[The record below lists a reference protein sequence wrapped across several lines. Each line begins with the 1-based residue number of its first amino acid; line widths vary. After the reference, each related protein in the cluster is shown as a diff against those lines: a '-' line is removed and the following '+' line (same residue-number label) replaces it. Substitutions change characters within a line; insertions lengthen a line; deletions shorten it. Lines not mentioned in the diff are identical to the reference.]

1 LTFFVGEGDRFR
13 ATEHTRGPWSEE
25 HQHGGP
31 SAALL
36 ARAIER
42 HVGVDAIRVA
52 RMSVVFHR
60 PLLID
65 LFRITTET
73 TREGKKVRTVRAQLF
88 DAQDRLVATAD
99 ATLIRTAP
107 IDVETT
113 PATNDRLPEACPPYT
128 FTFFNHLVGYHTAME
143 CRLLHGRF
151 GEGKMGLWMRMRFPL
166 LDGETPSPLQRTMI
180 AADSGNGVSVTLDL
194 AKYTFVNPDVT
205 VALSRQADGEWIG
218 LDARTSFG
226 PDGIGLA
233 DTRLL
238 DAAGTIGRGI
248 QTLIV
253 ECKRE
258 QPSESSFR

>member
-1 LTFFVGEGDRFR
+1 MSFFVPEGDRFR
-13 ATEHTRGPWSEE
+13 ATENTRGPWSRE

-31 SAALL
+31 PAALL
-36 ARAIER
+36 ARAVER
-42 HVGVDAIRVA
+42 HVEGHAVRVA

-60 PLLID
+60 PLVID
-65 LFRITTET
+65 VFRTTAET

-88 DAQDRLVATAD
+88 DARDRVVATAD
-99 ATLIRTAP
+99 ATLIRTEP
-107 IDVETT
+107 IDIETT

-128 FTFFNHLVGYHTAME
+128 FTFFADSVGYHTAME
-143 CRLLHGRF
+143 CRLLHGTW
-151 GEGKMGLWMRMRFPL
+151 GVGKMGLWMRMRLPL
-166 LDGETPSPLQRTMI
+166 VPGETPSALQRTMI
-180 AADSGNGVSVTLDL
+180 AADSGNGVSIAGDL
-194 AKYTFVNPDVT
+194 RKHTFVNPDVT
-205 VALSRQADGEWIG
+205 VALGRVPEGEWIG

-253 ECKRE
+253 EARVE
-258 QPSESSFR
+258 

>member
-1 LTFFVGEGDRFR
+1 MSSFFVPEGDRFR
-13 ATEHTRGPWSEE
+13 ATENTRGPWSKG

-31 SAALL
+31 PAALL

-42 HVGVDAIRVA
+42 HVDREAVRVA

-60 PLLID
+60 PLAID
-65 LFRITTET
+65 VLRTAVET

-88 DAQDRLVATAD
+88 DADDRLVASAD
-99 ATLIRTAP
+99 ATLIRTAS

-113 PATNDRLPEACPPYT
+113 PATNDRLPAACPPYT
-128 FTFFNHLVGYHTAME
+128 FTFFTETAGYHTAME

-151 GEGKMGLWMRMRFPL
+151 GEGKMGLWMRMRVPL
-166 LDGETPSPLQRTMI
+166 VPGETPSPLERTMI
-180 AADSGNGVSVTLDL
+180 AADSGNGVSVALDL
-194 AKYTFVNPDVT
+194 ARYTFVNPDVT
-205 VALSRQADGEWIG
+205 VALSREAEGEWIG
-218 LDARTSFG
+218 VDARTSFG
-226 PDGIGLA
+226 ADGIGLA

-253 ECKRE
+253 EAR
-258 QPSESSFR
+258 